1 MKTILISNRKGGTG
15 KTTTAINLA
24 GELAKESSVLL
35 IDFDTQGHAGIGVG
49 LGPDEEKGAHQI
61 FFGKTLSETFMPTVI
76 ENLTLS
82 PALEFF
88 DVYEYANL
96 QGVLKKVYK
105 KEQLA
110 EFFDYCIIDT
120 PPTYDAIL
128 KNSLEVADA
137 VIIPVV
143 PHHLGI
149 VGAQQMFRAI
159 YQISMDV
166 RGSIPY
172 VGILPVLYNNHI
184 DEHKKAIKTVSDN
197 FGEDKM
203 FEPIGVDINL
213 ATQFEE
219 KRPLVLT
226 DKRRRGARDYK
237 KFAKHLKKRLKNG

>member
-24 GELAKESSVLL
+24 GELAKKNSVLL

-49 LGPDEEKGAHQI
+49 LGPDENKGAHQI

-76 ENLTLS
+76 EHLTLS

-88 DVYEYANL
+88 DVYEYSNL
-96 QGVLKKVYK
+96 KGILKKVYK

-110 EFFDYCIIDT
+110 DFFDYCIIDT

-143 PHHLGI
+143 PHHLGV

-159 YQISMDV
+159 YQISMEV
-166 RGSIPY
+166 RGKVPF
-172 VGILPVLYNNHI
+172 VGILPVLFNKHLN
-184 DEHKKAIKTVSDN
+184 EHKKAMESVKEI
-197 FGEDKM
+197 FGESKL
-203 FEPIGVDINL
+203 FEPIGVDIAL

-219 KRPLVLT
+219 KRPLVLS
-226 DKRRRGARDYK
+226 DKRKRGAKDYK
-237 KFAKHLKKRLKNG
+237 AFAKALIKRLENA